1 MEVGVVIV
9 DDEAVD
15 RMITRKRFER
25 SHYSTVFLPINEAE
39 TGEEFL
45 ERVKNH
51 DELKGKRSLVLM
63 DVNMPGMNGF
73 ETIAELQKH
82 FDESAAEDCSV
93 VMIFTSS
100 ENHEDIE
107 RAKALPLVAD
117 YLVKPLTEND
127 IARIFHIFS
136 ELQYEEEQRKAS

>member
-1 MEVGVVIV
+1 MEVVVVIV

-25 SHYSTVFLPINEAE
+25 SEFATVFLPIRESE

-45 ERVKNH
+45 ERVRNH
-51 DELKGKRSLVLM
+51 GELKGKRSLILM

-73 ETIAELQKH
+73 ETIEALQQY
-82 FDESAAEDCSV
+82 FDESEAEDCSV

-100 ENHEDIE
+100 ENPADIE
-107 RAKALPLVAD
+107 RAQSQPLVAD
-117 YLVKPLTEND
+117 YLVKPLTNND
-127 IARIFHIFS
+127 IDRIYKLFS
-136 ELQYEEEQRKAS
+136 DMGQIETKKLAG